1 MLPLG
6 VELAGLSFEGDKVV
20 VIGLFIGIIS
30 SFRGVFITSNEDV
43 SLEIEFRVF
52 SSNFRSDLSL
62 NLSSTTSISA
72 SELSKTG
79 FNDNFNL

>member
-6 VELAGLSFEGDKVV
+6 VELSGLSSEGDKVA
-20 VIGLFIGIIS
+20 VIGLFIGMIS
-30 SFRGVFITSNEDV
+30 SFRGVFITSNDDV

-62 NLSSTTSISA
+62 NLSSITSISA
-72 SELSKTG
+72 SELS
-79 FNDNFNL
+79 